1 MKSLTVLF
9 SLLILLY
16 SFAFAEKIEK
26 EFVSENGK
34 SLTVDIN
41 SGGDIQVEGWDE
53 GKIKVVVEYDGPE
66 NAGFVDYDYA
76 SGDLDISVNMANIS
90 DRIDDVRF
98 VINVP
103 YKFNIELQTMGG
115 DVSVRN
121 IQGEISGK
129 TMGGDLAFDKIN
141 GVINMTT
148 MGGDISPKEAHVDG
162 NLKTMGGDVDFK
174 NVSGNIKGSSM
185 GGDITYKNVKLSKNK
200 NGKVE
205 ISTMG
210 GDIEVDEA
218 ADGAVVS
225 TMGGDITV
233 KKANKFIKAK
243 TMGGDIELMAVD
255 GSIKASTMGGDIEA
269 VMVGD
274 VNKGKRDVNLS
285 SMDGDIELTLPKELS
300 IAFDIRLTYTK
311 NSSRNYKIDAD
322 FPIEIKESKDWVY
335 GNGHAKKVIEGSGE
349 VNGGKN
355 RVKISTTNG
364 NITIH
369 AE

>member
-141 GVINMTT
+141 GVINMT
-148 MGGDISPKEAHVDG
+148 
-162 NLKTMGGDVDFK
+162 
-174 NVSGNIKGSSM
+174 
-185 GGDITYKNVKLSKNK
+185 
-200 NGKVE
+200 
-205 ISTMG
+205 TMG